1 VAGGSHNTYSSALF
15 RDFIETASSVVLFG
29 KDVDVP
35 MERTSK
41 QMAPS
46 REKHV
51 RWDATGEGEC
61 RTVLLECLP
70 GAMWR
75 EIFGFCCCE
84 VNEDTQGK
92 VDFLAPYEETI
103 LPLFK
108 ANPRVYSVLRQE
120 CWLDE
125 LITCTKENVQTYKV
139 AKAGVIE
146 ELLEMISSENRFE
159 LYPDMEGIDP
169 HHGVIVRGIRL
180 CTDWDD
186 GYALSDDDTVDSDCY
201 YYDSRGPPMRLRAD
215 LFEWKKT
222 ARGQMT

>member
-1 VAGGSHNTYSSALF
+1 MVHL
-15 RDFIETASSVVLFG
+15 G

-46 REKHV
+46 GEKHV
-51 RWDATGEGEC
+51 CWDATSERESGMI
-61 RTVLLECLP
+61 VLECLP
-70 GAMWR
+70 GAIWR
-75 EIFGFCCCE
+75 EIFGFCCYE

-108 ANPRVYSVLRQE
+108 ANPRIYSVLRQE
-120 CWLDE
+120 RWLDE
-125 LITCTKENVQTYKV
+125 LITCTKENVQTYKAV
-139 AKAGVIE
+139 KAGVVE
-146 ELLEMISSENRFE
+146 KLLEWISWEHRFE

-169 HHGVIVRGIRL
+169 YHGVIARGVRL

-201 YYDSRGPPMRLRAD
+201 YYDSRGPPMRLKAD
-215 LFEWKKT
+215 LFEQRWT
-222 ARGQMT
+222 AKGGIDL